1 MQQRVRDAWD
11 TLQRRFG
18 KAWLDFRC
26 RAIRNT
32 PPLVC
37 NPDSNV
43 VIVSQIYHPDVTMY
57 LLAAK
62 SFARYIQPKKFV
74 LVDDGLTEEDRRL
87 LQHHLHDAEFIP
99 RRSIDTGGLPVGGC
113 WERFLTLAQ
122 QNQHHFAIQLDSDT
136 LTLGAPAEV
145 QACID
150 GGRTFTLGT
159 RTGRKPVPL
168 SEASRFARTHTGTH
182 VQTVAEI
189 MLGDY
194 APGDP
199 SLLYVRGC
207 AGFAGFAPGCLD
219 KDQIRAFS
227 LRMEALCGKS
237 KWNEWGSEQVTSNF
251 FAANAPDSL
260 VLPVEAYPFWAP
272 DININA
278 ARFVHFFGTFRFT
291 GGMYARKG
299 MLTVHQANATTPTPV

>member
-1 MQQRVRDAWD
+1 MQQRVRDAWASI
-11 TLQRRFG
+11 QRRFG

-26 RAIRNT
+26 RSIRKT
-32 PPLVC
+32 PPIVC

-43 VIVSQIYHPDVTMY
+43 VVVSQIYHPDVTMY

-62 SFARYIQPKKFV
+62 SFAQYVQPKKFV

-87 LQHHLHDAEFIP
+87 LQHHLHRAEFIP
-99 RRSIDTGGLPVGGC
+99 RQSIDTEGLPTGGC
-113 WERFLTLAQ
+113 WERFLTLAH
-122 QNQHHFAIQLDSDT
+122 QNQGHFAIQLDSDT
-136 LTLGAPAEV
+136 LTLSAPTEV
-145 QACID
+145 LACIKE
-150 GGRTFTLGT
+150 GRTFTLGT

-168 SEASRFARTHTGTH
+168 SEVSRFAQTHTGTH

-189 MLGDY
+189 KLGEY
-194 APGDP
+194 APEDP
-199 SLLYVRGC
+199 SLRYVRGC
-207 AGFAGFAPGCLD
+207 AGFAGFAPGQLQ
-219 KDQIRAFS
+219 KHKIRDFS
-227 LRMEALCGKS
+227 LRMEVLCGKS

-278 ARFVHFFGTFRFT
+278 ARFLHFFGTFRFT

-299 MLTVHQANATTPTPV
+299 AQVVQQANASRPV